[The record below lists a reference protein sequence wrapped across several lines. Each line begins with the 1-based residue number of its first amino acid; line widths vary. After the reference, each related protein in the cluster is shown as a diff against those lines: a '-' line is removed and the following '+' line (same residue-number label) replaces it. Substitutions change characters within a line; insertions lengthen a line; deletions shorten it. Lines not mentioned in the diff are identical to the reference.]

1 MCEALQKSLSAMTIR
16 AQHLT
21 QELETKQTELD
32 DISDQLKDK
41 NLEFE
46 DLNRKYQLLDTEY
59 KKLQTNH
66 NNNIAGDKTNGSR
79 TESAMSAVSY
89 GESPKQT
96 KETKESYARLKF
108 RRTSSWLR
116 GSTLRCFP

>member
-1 MCEALQKSLSAMTIR
+1 MSETFQKSLSAMTIR

-21 QELETKQTELD
+21 QQLETKQIELD
-32 DISDQLKDK
+32 DISNQLKDK

-59 KKLQTNH
+59 KKMQTNI
-66 NNNIAGDKTNGSR
+66 NNNINGRDKTSGSR
-79 TESAMSAVSY
+79 TESAMSV
-89 GESPKQT
+89 ESFCDSTTP